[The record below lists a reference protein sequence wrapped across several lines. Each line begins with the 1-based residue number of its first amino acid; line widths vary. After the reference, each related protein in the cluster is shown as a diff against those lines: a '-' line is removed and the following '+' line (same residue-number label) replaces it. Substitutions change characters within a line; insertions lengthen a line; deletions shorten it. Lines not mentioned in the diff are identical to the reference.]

1 LDIGKLP
8 EPADRKS
15 ENPDFVSV
23 CLAPRDAAHARRF
36 HAARREAADGIA
48 HVKINVP
55 PNLNNRLAWLRVS
68 ISRPCAIFKLLS
80 EWMKMNQMSS
90 ESVEANSG
98 FSPDIAVD
106 VLREVV
112 VTLIRRERP
121 VLSAHQFGVFLTCYL
136 HDIDH
141 TVRGLADNL
150 NVSKSV
156 ITRALDKLTDLGLA
170 VRRPDPNDG
179 RSVLVDRTPAGRAM
193 MQDLFDIAEAYHAE
207 RLMTSSD

>member
-1 LDIGKLP
+1 
-8 EPADRKS
+8 
-15 ENPDFVSV
+15 
-23 CLAPRDAAHARRF
+23 
-36 HAARREAADGIA
+36 
-48 HVKINVP
+48 
-55 PNLNNRLAWLRVS
+55 
-68 ISRPCAIFKLLS
+68 
-80 EWMKMNQMSS
+80 MNQMPS

-98 FSPDIAVD
+98 FSPDVAVD

-136 HDIDH
+136 HDINH
-141 TVRGLADNL
+141 TVRGLADDL

-193 MQDLFDIAEAYHAE
+193 LLDMTNIAAAYHAE
-207 RLMTSSD
+207 RLMTPVD